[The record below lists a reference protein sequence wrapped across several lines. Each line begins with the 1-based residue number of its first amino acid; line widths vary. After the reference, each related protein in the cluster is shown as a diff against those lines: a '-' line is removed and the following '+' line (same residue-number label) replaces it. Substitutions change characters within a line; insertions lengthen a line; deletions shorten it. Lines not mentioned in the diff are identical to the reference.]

1 MKMDDAT
8 SFVTVSYQGKTHKI
22 GGYNADSFQEY
33 QDVFQYIREM
43 IKTIEKNG
51 ISSGLN
57 NKN

>member
-1 MKMDDAT
+1 MDGAT